1 MEVVPFM
8 SSCEVVAEPALYRY
22 RRETIASTASRRQR
36 QFLRRVADQ
45 GNVVVAEAN
54 NAHGAARDV
63 LRSWLS
69 SWFSAWEPNAAV
81 APTVAAY
88 TKADDIE

>member
-1 MEVVPFM
+1 M
-8 SSCEVVAEPALYRY
+8 
-22 RRETIASTASRRQR
+22 
-36 QFLRRVADQ
+36 
-45 GNVVVAEAN
+45 VAEAS
-54 NAHGAARDV
+54 NAQGAARDV

-69 SWFSAWEPNAAV
+69 SWFRAWEPKAAV